1 MAIPN
6 GYSVSA
12 ATTCDT
18 TVFSVCEPV
27 ALVVDLVPTVNPAD
41 TICESALVVV

>member
-1 MAIPN
+1 MVKPN

-18 TVFSVCEPV
+18 TVFIVCEPV

-41 TICESALVVV
+41 VICESALVVV